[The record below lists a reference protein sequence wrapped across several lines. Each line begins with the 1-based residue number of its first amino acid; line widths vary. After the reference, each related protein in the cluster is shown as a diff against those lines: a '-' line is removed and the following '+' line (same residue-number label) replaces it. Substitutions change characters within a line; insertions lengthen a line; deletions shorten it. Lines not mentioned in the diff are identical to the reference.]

1 MADTNAYAKEQIIK
15 ICGQNGAQ
23 QTKKLLTSTHR
34 DAVAIL

>member
-23 QTKKLLTSTHR
+23 QTKNFN
-34 DAVAIL
+34 